1 MSDARKQRVLIVDDQ
16 LPIARTLARMLG
28 RYVETVAVGSGSDA
42 LEMLERGERFDL
54 VLSDVMMPGMT
65 GTQLFER
72 ARALDP
78 AIAEVFVFMTGG
90 AVGEERERM
99 VATGARHLSKPV
111 GLHELR
117 ALLDLR

>member
-1 MSDARKQRVLIVDDQ
+1 MPDARKQRVLIVDDQ

-28 RYVETVAVGSGSDA
+28 RYAETVAVGSGMDA
-42 LEMLERGERFDL
+42 LDVLARGERFDL

-72 ARALDP
+72 AQALDP
-78 AIAEVFVFMTGG
+78 AIASVFVFMTGG

-111 GLHELR
+111 GLEELR
-117 ALLDLR
+117 ALLGLR

>member
-1 MSDARKQRVLIVDDQ
+1 MPDARKQRVLIVDDQ
-16 LPIARTLARMLG
+16 LAIARTVARMLG
-28 RYVETVAVGSGSDA
+28 RYVETVTVGSGSDA
-42 LEMLERGERFDL
+42 LDMFQRGERFDL

-72 ARALDP
+72 AQALDP
-78 AIAEVFVFMTGG
+78 SIAAVFVFMTGG
-90 AVGEERERM
+90 AIGEERERM

-111 GLHELR
+111 GVEELR